1 MHHANAREA
10 TQVALPDQIGSQNST
25 NVGEGRTM
33 RPAGRTTVMAA
44 CLASVLAAAATAQ
57 DSPQARVARLIP
69 LLGSHSYAERRLA
82 TDELERL
89 GPLAREQLQKEAE
102 AT

>member
-1 MHHANAREA
+1 M
-10 TQVALPDQIGSQNST
+10 
-25 NVGEGRTM
+25 M
-33 RPAGRTTVMAA
+33 RLAGRATMMTAWLVG
-44 CLASVLAAAATAQ
+44 VLAAAATAQ

-102 AT
+102 ATDPEVRRRAQELLGKLHVAELWEPGRVTV